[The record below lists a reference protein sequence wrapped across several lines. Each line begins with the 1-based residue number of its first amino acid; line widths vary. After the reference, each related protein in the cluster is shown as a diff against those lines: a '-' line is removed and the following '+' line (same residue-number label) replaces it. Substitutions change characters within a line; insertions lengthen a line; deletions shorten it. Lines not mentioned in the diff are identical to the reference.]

1 MVEIKPTIPYTSNDL
16 NYNDPNSR
24 TSREHSDPSQRP
36 QINNIDNVDKAE
48 TIFVGYPVWFGDAPR
63 AVYTF
68 IEKYNFKGKTVI
80 PFCTSHSSK
89 MGDSGKNLA
98 DKTSG
103 ANWFQGQRF
112 ASNANNNDVKK
123 WMDKII
129 KTNTDNEIKF
139 VDKTISKGLPLVA
152 IIGIVVAA
160 VVVVVA
166 IIVVVIIV
174 VKRKRNSKSNDEASN

>member
-1 MVEIKPTIPYTSNDL
+1 
-16 NYNDPNSR
+16 
-24 TSREHSDPSQRP
+24 
-36 QINNIDNVDKAE
+36 
-48 TIFVGYPVWFGDAPR
+48 
-63 AVYTF
+63 
-68 IEKYNFKGKTVI
+68 
-80 PFCTSHSSK
+80 